1 MLFQFFVNKCTH
13 KIDTLY
19 NTQQK
24 KNTYTVD
31 NFFGV
36 IISIRQQQIIKNK
49 RNIGP
54 SISRNKGIN
63 IADNDLYN
71 IGFITL
77 NNNYCTYVP
86 IPTTTK
92 TVAPTSRT
100 DAGTTPNSDTKS
112 TNRTKT
118 L

>member
-49 RNIGP
+49 TKKQKK
-54 SISRNKGIN
+54 NKKNKKNKKTIK
-63 IADNDLYN
+63 
-71 IGFITL
+71 
-77 NNNYCTYVP
+77 
-86 IPTTTK
+86 TK
-92 TVAPTSRT
+92 Q
-100 DAGTTPNSDTKS
+100 
-112 TNRTKT
+112 
-118 L
+118 

>member
-1 MLFQFFVNKCTH
+1 MLFQFFVNKCTQ

-49 RNIGP
+49 TKKKQKKQKKQKNNKKKTIEQYRKQRDNNHKFRGE
-54 SISRNKGIN
+54 IS
-63 IADNDLYN
+63 D
-71 IGFITL
+71 
-77 NNNYCTYVP
+77 
-86 IPTTTK
+86 
-92 TVAPTSRT
+92 
-100 DAGTTPNSDTKS
+100 DAQDFS
-112 TNRTKT
+112 NRRRIILK
-118 L
+118 

>member
-36 IISIRQQQIIKNK
+36 IISKRQQQIIKNK
-49 RNIGP
+49 TKKKQKKHKKHANKLQP
-54 SISRNKGIN
+54 SYH
-63 IADNDLYN
+63 L
-71 IGFITL
+71 
-77 NNNYCTYVP
+77 
-86 IPTTTK
+86 
-92 TVAPTSRT
+92 
-100 DAGTTPNSDTKS
+100 
-112 TNRTKT
+112 
-118 L
+118 

>member
-36 IISIRQQQIIKNK
+36 IISKRQQQIIKNK
-49 RNIGP
+49 TKKKQKKQKNNKKKTIEQYRKQRDNNHKFRGE
-54 SISRNKGIN
+54 IS
-63 IADNDLYN
+63 D
-71 IGFITL
+71 
-77 NNNYCTYVP
+77 
-86 IPTTTK
+86 
-92 TVAPTSRT
+92 
-100 DAGTTPNSDTKS
+100 DAQDFS
-112 TNRTKT
+112 NRRRIILK
-118 L
+118 